1 MGLRLA
7 ALKGGLSLIAKV
19 AVSAAV
25 FAIDKPYDYWAPEA
39 LQLAPGMRV
48 KLPFGKGNRVC
59 EGMVLQII
67 PGERGGLKEIIA
79 RLDDTPVLS
88 EKMLHLA
95 AFLRQRYY
103 CTFYDALHAILPAGL
118 WFRAEEQYMI
128 SPALPK
134 DWQARLARSPEAAA
148 LLQTLR
154 NAGGSS
160 SACCAC
166 CGRRA
171 LSR

>member
-59 EGMVLQII
+59 EGMVCL
-67 PGERGGLKEIIA
+67 LYTSA
-79 RLDDTPVLS
+79 
-88 EKMLHLA
+88 
-95 AFLRQRYY
+95 QR
-103 CTFYDALHAILPAGL
+103 PAGTC
-118 WFRAEEQYMI
+118 Y
-128 SPALPK
+128 PYK
-134 DWQARLARSPEAAA
+134 DCVKKENGKGFP
-148 LLQTLR
+148 
-154 NAGGSS
+154 
-160 SACCAC
+160 
-166 CGRRA
+166 
-171 LSR
+171 LSGQQ

>member
-67 PGERGGLKEIIA
+67 PGER
-79 RLDDTPVLS
+79 
-88 EKMLHLA
+88 
-95 AFLRQRYY
+95 
-103 CTFYDALHAILPAGL
+103 PAGRYTGPL
-118 WFRAEEQYMI
+118 RKDAAPGGV
-128 SPALPK
+128 SPPAL
-134 DWQARLARSPEAAA
+134 
-148 LLQTLR
+148 LLHVL
-154 NAGGSS
+154 
-160 SACCAC
+160 
-166 CGRRA
+166 
-171 LSR
+171 

>member
-1 MGLRLA
+1 M
-7 ALKGGLSLIAKV
+7 IAKV

-103 CTFYDALHAILPAGL
+103 CTFYDSGSA
-118 WFRAEEQYMI
+118 Q
-128 SPALPK
+128 
-134 DWQARLARSPEAAA
+134 RS
-148 LLQTLR
+148 
-154 NAGGSS
+154 NI
-160 SACCAC
+160 
-166 CGRRA
+166 
-171 LSR
+171 

>member
-1 MGLRLA
+1 META
-7 ALKGGLSLIAKV
+7 EIVKI
-19 AVSAAV
+19 AVSAAPYS
-25 FAIDKPYDYWAPEA
+25 IDKPYDYWAPEA

-103 CTFYDALHAILPAGL
+103 CTFYDALHAILPAGCPL
-118 WFRAEEQYMI
+118 PPCRSNRCTSCGAT
-128 SPALPK
+128 SPTQL
-134 DWQARLARSPEAAA
+134 RSPSAKGCTKATSHCTCA
-148 LLQTLR
+148 TL
-154 NAGGSS
+154 
-160 SACCAC
+160 SARW
-166 CGRRA
+166 G
-171 LSR
+171 